1 VARAESYRI
10 LLAIA
15 TLLDWD
21 IEQVDI
27 DTAFLNGDID
37 CDVYVEVPGGPF
49 TDLPDGKTMA
59 LEEMGLRR
67 LDTEHSVYV
76 LLQRHGKKPQEVFIG
91 PDLVIAVYVDDIMM
105 IGRHRLIIQEFK
117 SQLSK
122 KFHIKDLGEATDY
135 LGIVRDRAAG
145 TLKIHQTKYCRSLLK
160 KYGMDECNPS
170 RIPIHDSTKL
180 TVDDQDKEI
189 LDQEGIHRY
198 QSIIG
203 SLTYAMQ
210 GTRADLAYAVSLC
223 SRFLAKPTHH
233 PHTYQAVRGQ
243 HIITVTCPQTLGT
256 PSIRSY

>member
-1 VARAESYRI
+1 MRALLGHKSWVYVRRSDIPPGHKVLTGRWVWVYKRDGTRKSRWFVRGFEQVEGIDYQETFAAVARAESYRI

-135 LGIVRDRAAG
+135 LGIEIVRDRAAG

-160 KYGMDECNPS
+160 KYGMDECNP
-170 RIPIHDSTKL
+170 
-180 TVDDQDKEI
+180 
-189 LDQEGIHRY
+189 
-198 QSIIG
+198 
-203 SLTYAMQ
+203 
-210 GTRADLAYAVSLC
+210 
-223 SRFLAKPTHH
+223 
-233 PHTYQAVRGQ
+233 
-243 HIITVTCPQTLGT
+243 
-256 PSIRSY
+256 